1 MLTRSCPTKRSLVL
15 VLWGLLVALLVGCT
29 PSHPQSTFDTLG
41 PVARSQATLF
51 YILLWVGLFVFIA
64 VTGAML
70 YAAIRYRRRPGQGDP
85 DQIHGHTR
93 LEIAW
98 TIAPAILLIIV
109 AIPSIIIIFD
119 NANSP
124 TPPEQGGLVVE
135 AIGHQWWFEFR
146 YPHPDNDQE
155 EVVSANEMHI
165 PVGEAVNL
173 KLDSV
178 DVIHSFW
185 IPKLA
190 GKVDMIPNN
199 ENTMWIQADEP
210 GEYLGQCAEFCGVSH
225 ANMRFRVIAESRSD
239 FEAWLRAQA
248 APAVEPADPLAIQ
261 GQEVFMSTQA
271 GCRGCHTI
279 EGTRARGE
287 IGPDLTHFASR
298 GYFAGSI
305 LENTRE
311 NLRKWLEDPE
321 AMKPGNIMAQS
332 AAYADPDRALTEPEI
347 SALIAYMSSLKA
359 PPPSEATPT
368 PTATRTPECV
378 DDDIRVS
385 LQDPGGSGKYV
396 FGPSDL
402 TFPAGETVTICIK
415 AETEFHTFTVDDLGI
430 DVSVGGGTTETLTF
444 TFDQPGTFELICIP
458 HEALGM
464 KGTITVR

>member
-1 MLTRSCPTKRSLVL
+1 M
-15 VLWGLLVALLVGCT
+15 
-29 PSHPQSTFDTLG
+29 
-41 PVARSQATLF
+41 
-51 YILLWVGLFVFIA
+51 
-64 VTGAML
+64 
-70 YAAIRYRRRPGQGDP
+70 
-85 DQIHGHTR
+85 
-93 LEIAW
+93 
-98 TIAPAILLIIV
+98 
-109 AIPSIIIIFD
+109 
-119 NANSP
+119 
-124 TPPEQGGLVVE
+124 VE

-199 ENTMWIQADEP
+199 ENTMWIQPTSPVNTWVSALSSAGCPTPTCASGSLRRAGPTSRRGCGPRQLPPSNRRRSAGHP
-210 GEYLGQCAEFCGVSH
+210 GAGGVHVYPGGVSRLPH
-225 ANMRFRVIAESRSD
+225 YRGN
-239 FEAWLRAQA
+239 
-248 APAVEPADPLAIQ
+248 Q
-261 GQEVFMSTQA
+261 GA
-271 GCRGCHTI
+271 GRD
-279 EGTRARGE
+279 RAR
-287 IGPDLTHFASR
+287 PHALRQSR
-298 GYFAGSI
+298 VFRRVHPGKH
-305 LENTRE
+305 TE

-332 AAYADPDRALTEPEI
+332 AVYADPDRALTEPEI